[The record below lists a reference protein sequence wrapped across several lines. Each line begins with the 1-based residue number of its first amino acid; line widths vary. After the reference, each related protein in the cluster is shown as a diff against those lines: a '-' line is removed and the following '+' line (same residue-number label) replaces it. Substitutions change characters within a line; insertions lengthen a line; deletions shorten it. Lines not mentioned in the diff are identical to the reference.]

1 MTPLCVPILL
11 GHFMFL
17 LRSLKAVC
25 CGIGFCLLLT
35 LSTPACALWIYLY
48 APWRLWG
55 TPKTRGWALTK
66 MEAGANT
73 WMRLMQGYIRTFHP
87 TRWICHF
94 PQDILEHKNQGL
106 FLISNHQSWV
116 DIFVFIEVLGNKIPL
131 FRFLLKRNLIFIP
144 FFGFACYLLNC
155 PFMRRYNKAQ
165 ILKNPALAKRDLQTI
180 ERNCSRLREGPIT
193 LFNFTEGTRFTAAK
207 HKKQSSPYLHLLK
220 PKTGGLI
227 QSFKTM
233 PQYFTHILDMTIY
246 FPGKV
251 PTFWDFMCGKVPTVY
266 IHGRILPVPDFLQHP
281 GHYTDEALK
290 ELTQDWIGKVW
301 QHKDAT
307 LTRLIQEHQ
316 GHVVSFADTH
326 ESRYTDPIAS
336 QSVDPHA

>member
-1 MTPLCVPILL
+1 MSILRP
-11 GHFMFL
+11 FKTFL
-17 LRSLKAVC
+17 

-35 LSTPACALWIYLY
+35 LSTPLCALWIYLY

-55 TPKTRGWALTK
+55 NLDTRRWALLK
-66 MEAGANT
+66 METGAAV
-73 WMRLMQGYIRTFHP
+73 WMHLMQAYIRTFHP
-87 TRWICHF
+87 TKWICHF
-94 PQDILEHKNQGL
+94 PEDLLQHKNQGL

-116 DIFVFIEVLGNKIPL
+116 DIFVFIETLGNKTPI

-155 PFMRRYNKAQ
+155 PFMRRYNKEQ

-193 LFNFTEGTRFTAAK
+193 LFNFTEGTRFTPAK
-207 HKKQSSPYLHLLK
+207 HKKQSSPYPHLLK

-233 PQYFTHILDMTIY
+233 PNYFAYILDMTIY

-251 PTFWDFMCGKVPTVY
+251 PTFWDFMCGKVTKVY
-266 IHGRILPVPDFLQHP
+266 LHGRKLAVPDFLQHP
-281 GHYTDEALK
+281 EQYTDEALK
-290 ELTQDWIGKVW
+290 ELTQDWISKVW
-301 QHKDAT
+301 QLKEDT
-307 LTRLIQEHQ
+307 LTRLIQEDQ
-316 GHVVSFADTH
+316 GKIVSFADTQ
-326 ESRYTDPIAS
+326 ESGYTGPIL
-336 QSVDPHA
+336 PNH